1 MFRLLRYFSLTSL
14 ISIAIA
20 AAVLNLLYRRNAL
33 DNLVVMGEANN
44 RALTQT
50 LANSLRP
57 KLNSYLAV
65 AQTLPT
71 AQLREH
77 PQREAFQAA
86 IVGHLQGL
94 SVVKVKVY
102 DLQGRTLFST
112 EAKQIGDDKSGN
124 LGFQGARDGIV
135 RSELVH
141 RHRFSA
147 FEQEIADRDLLSTY
161 IPVRSAS
168 GGGVEAVFEVYDD
181 VTPFLVFINQTQRLA
196 VFWVVGIFGLLYAF
210 LFLIVRHAD
219 GVIRNQYHER
229 EAAEEALRLWQ
240 ATLEQR
246 VEERT
251 LALASAN
258 LGLEAEMAERKLTE
272 ERLRQSEKMQ
282 AVGQLAG
289 GVAHDFNN
297 QLTPI
302 LGYSEMLLNRLDDPV
317 LQKYASHIRTAATRA
332 ADLTNQLLAFSRKGN
347 YISVTVDIHK
357 VIAEVIALLEH
368 SLDKRIEIRQ
378 QLEANPHTVL
388 GDPTQIQNA
397 LLNLAVNARDAMPGG
412 GKLTFTT
419 SVVEQQADPADP
431 ESLAGRYLE
440 VCVVDTGTGMTA
452 ETQRHLFE
460 PFFTTK
466 PVGEGTGLGLAAVHG
481 AVKNH
486 HGRVRVESQLGVG
499 STFAVRLPLLEN
511 AEAGPEGEPA
521 PATVQGQAR
530 ILLVDDEDLVR
541 QIASDLLRSFGY
553 KVTTCE
559 NGEEAV
565 GYYRQSWEHIDLVI
579 LDMVMPRMGGR
590 ETFTAMRNINP
601 KIKAILV
608 SGHSL
613 GGEAQQVLDEGGLA
627 WVQKPFNRTQLSRQ
641 VAEAL
646 RRG

>member
-1 MFRLLRYFSLTSL
+1 MYKALF
-14 ISIAIA
+14 
-20 AAVLNLLYRRNAL
+20 LN
-33 DNLVVMGEANN
+33 
-44 RALTQT
+44 Q
-50 LANSLRP
+50 
-57 KLNSYLAV
+57 
-65 AQTLPT
+65 
-71 AQLREH
+71 
-77 PQREAFQAA
+77 
-86 IVGHLQGL
+86 
-94 SVVKVKVY
+94 
-102 DLQGRTLFST
+102 
-112 EAKQIGDDKSGN
+112 
-124 LGFQGARDGIV
+124 
-135 RSELVH
+135 
-141 RHRFSA
+141 
-147 FEQEIADRDLLSTY
+147 
-161 IPVRSAS
+161 
-168 GGGVEAVFEVYDD
+168 
-181 VTPFLVFINQTQRLA
+181 TPF
-196 VFWVVGIFGLLYAF
+196 Y
-210 LFLIVRHAD
+210 
-219 GVIRNQYHER
+219 
-229 EAAEEALRLWQ
+229 
-240 ATLEQR
+240 
-246 VEERT
+246 
-251 LALASAN
+251 
-258 LGLEAEMAERKLTE
+258 
-272 ERLRQSEKMQ
+272 
-282 AVGQLAG
+282 
-289 GVAHDFNN
+289 
-297 QLTPI
+297 I
-302 LGYSEMLLNRLDDPV
+302 LGYSEMLMNRLDDPG
-317 LQKYASHIRTAATRA
+317 LQKFASHIRTAATRA

-452 ETQRHLFE
+452 ETQKHLFE

-466 PVGEGTGLGLAAVHG
+466 PVGQGTGLGLAAVHG

-486 HGRVRVESQLGVG
+486 HGRVQVKSQLGMG
-499 STFAVRLPLLEN
+499 STFAVLLPLLES
-511 AEAGPEGEPA
+511 AQAGLEEEPA
-521 PATVQGQAR
+521 PAPVQGQAR

-590 ETFTAMRNINP
+590 ETFLAMRSINP
-601 KIKAILV
+601 KVKAILV

-613 GGEAQQVLDEGGLA
+613 GDEAQQVLDEGGLA

-646 RRG
+646 QRG